1 MGRNSMLKGL
11 DAFGKVCM
19 PSAHH
24 APLYVLI
31 APSWADD
38 GGREGQDGLRGC
50 FNAILVLSYRG
61 THTYRVYR
69 LPPHTPSPFNSKSSV
84 LTTIKNRSKLT
95 HHIKQLV
102 DKSRGEKLVV
112 NMNITFPKVPCYLL
126 SVDIMDISGEHQ
138 NDVNHDILKSRLS
151 VEGKLIHEAGRKE
164 LQGELERVAKVRGAD
179 YCGSCYGGTPPESG
193 CCNTCEEVREA
204 YVRRG
209 WSFTNPDGI
218 EQCVQEGW
226 GDKLKEQAT
235 EGCNVAGKVRVN
247 KVIGNFHLSPGRSFQ
262 SNAMH
267 VHDLVPYLQ
276 GGNKH
281 HFGHVIHRFSFGSE
295 EEQWHE
301 NEQQTERLKKSL
313 GIQDPMNGLAAH
325 TEESNYMFQY
335 FLKVVST
342 KFETLKSSQTLS
354 THQYSVTSYERDL
367 STGNAPTKESG
378 HSTSHGFA
386 GVPGVFFSYEISP
399 MLVIHRE
406 TRQPFAHFLTS
417 TCAIVGGVLT
427 VAGLIDSMVYA
438 GRNKLASGPANG
450 QHGLAYTR
458 EGKWL

>member
-1 MGRNSMLKGL
+1 MGKNNMLKGL
-11 DAFGKVCM
+11 DAFGKTLDDVKVKTGFGGILTLFSFLLIVLLTLVEFVDYRRVTLQ
-19 PSAHH
+19 PSI
-24 APLYVLI
+24 V
-31 APSWADD
+31 
-38 GGREGQDGLRGC
+38 
-50 FNAILVLSYRG
+50 
-61 THTYRVYR
+61 
-69 LPPHTPSPFNSKSSV
+69 
-84 LTTIKNRSKLT
+84 
-95 HHIKQLV
+95 V

-112 NMNITFPKVPCYLL
+112 NMNITFPAVPCYLL

-138 NDVNHDILKSRLS
+138 NDVNHDITKSRLAS
-151 VEGKLIHEAGRKE
+151 DGKLIEGPGRRE
-164 LQGELERVAKVRGAD
+164 LQGELERVATIRGPD
-179 YCGSCYGGTPPESG
+179 YCGSCYGGSPPASG

-209 WSFTNPDGI
+209 WSFVNPDNI
-218 EQCVQEGW
+218 EQCQQEGW
-226 GDKLKEQAT
+226 SDKLKEQSS

-281 HFGHVIHRFSFGSE
+281 HFGHVIHRFSFGTE
-295 EEQWHE
+295 DEQIE
-301 NEQQTERLKKSL
+301 SNVVETERLKRSL
-313 GIQDPMNGLAAH
+313 GIEDPLNGLAAH

-342 KFETLKSSQTLS
+342 RFQTLS
-354 THQYSVTSYERDL
+354 QNTLATHQYSVTSYERDL
-367 STGNAPTKESG
+367 NTGNAPQKEGG

-399 MLVIHRE
+399 MLVMHRE
-406 TRQPFAHFLTS
+406 TRQSLAHFLTS

-427 VAGLIDSMVYA
+427 IAGLVDSMVYK
-438 GRNKLASGPANG
+438 GRNKLATGAADG